1 MGSPDVL
8 DQVDY
13 IGSNLESKDECPD
26 NEEQAGRSHPQVVF
40 GWYLAIF
47 GAEQIHERHSSA

>member
-13 IGSNLESKDECPD
+13 IGGNLESKDECPD

-40 GWYLAIF
+40 G
-47 GAEQIHERHSSA
+47 